1 MTFDV
6 AVLPGDGIGPEVV
19 AEAVRVL
26 RRVQELSGGE
36 VALSLETFA
45 AGAGTWRRSG
55 EAIADDVYAA
65 CEAADAILLGAAG
78 LPDARHPDGR
88 EAGGDVIFR
97 LRFGLD
103 LYAGIRPVRLYAGV
117 PTPLRETA
125 AGIDYVLV
133 RENVEGLYAGRHGG
147 SRVEGQ
153 VAADTSIV
161 TRAGTRRIV
170 ETAFAVA
177 EHRAA
182 AGRERSPI
190 VTCVDK
196 SNVLASYA
204 FFREVASEVATRH
217 VDVSFE
223 AIYVD
228 AAALYLVQRP
238 ATFDVLVT
246 ENMFGDILSDLGAGT
261 VGGLGLAPSAD
272 VGDAHGLFQAAHGS
286 APDIAGKGIAN
297 PAATILSAG
306 MMLDW
311 LGRRADDEAA
321 LRASRW
327 IEEAVA
333 ATLRDG
339 SGLTG
344 DLGGSASTA
353 EAGDAVLRALDAIA
367 AAA

>member
-238 ATFDVLVT
+238 ATFDVVVT
-246 ENMFGDILSDLGAGT
+246 ENMFGDILSDLGR
-261 VGGLGLAPSAD
+261 
-272 VGDAHGLFQAAHGS
+272 H
-286 APDIAGKGIAN
+286 
-297 PAATILSAG
+297 
-306 MMLDW
+306 
-311 LGRRADDEAA
+311 GRRARPRA
-321 LRASRW
+321 LRRRWGRTRSLPGRPRLRARHRRQRDCEPRRHDPLRRHDARLARPARGRRSRP
-327 IEEAVA
+327 A
-333 ATLRDG
+333 
-339 SGLTG
+339 GLEV
-344 DLGGSASTA
+344 DRGGSRRHAT
-353 EAGDAVLRALDAIA
+353 
-367 AAA
+367 

>member
-26 RRVQELSGGE
+26 RRVEELSGGE
-36 VALSLETFA
+36 VGLRRETFA
-45 AGAGTWRRSG
+45 VGAGAWRRTG
-55 EAIADDVYAA
+55 EAIGEDVYAA
-65 CEAADAILLGAAG
+65 CAAADAILLGAAG

-88 EAGGDVIFR
+88 EAGSDVIFR

-103 LYAGIRPVRLYAGV
+103 LFAGIRPVRVYAGV
-117 PTPLRETA
+117 PTPLRETT
-125 AGIDYVLV
+125 GIDYVLV

-147 SRVEGQ
+147 SRVEGE

-170 ETAFAVA
+170 ETAFALA
-177 EHRAA
+177 ENRAA
-182 AGRERSPI
+182 TARDRSPL

-196 SNVLASYA
+196 SNVLSSYA
-204 FFREVASEVATRH
+204 FFREVASEVAARH
-217 VDVSFE
+217 VDVRFD

-238 ATFDVLVT
+238 ATFDVIVT

-286 APDIAGKGIAN
+286 APDIAGRGIAN
-297 PAATILSAG
+297 PLATILSAG

-311 LGRRADDEAA
+311 LGRRTDDAA
-321 LRASRW
+321 AVRASRW

-333 ATLRDG
+333 AALRDG

-344 DLGGSASTA
+344 DLGGSASTV
-353 EAGDAVLRALDAIA
+353 EAGDAVLQALDAVA

>member
-1 MTFDV
+1 M
-6 AVLPGDGIGPEVV
+6 
-19 AEAVRVL
+19 L

-103 LYAGIRPVRLYAGV
+103 LYSGIRPVRLYAGV

-177 EHRAA
+177 ERRAA

-238 ATFDVLVT
+238 RHSTSSSRKTCSATSSPTWAQARSAGSASRPPQTL
-246 ENMFGDILSDLGAGT
+246 GDG
-261 VGGLGLAPSAD
+261 
-272 VGDAHGLFQAAHGS
+272 HGLFQAAHGS

>member
-1 MTFDV
+1 MTYDV
-6 AVLPGDGIGPEVV
+6 VVLPGDGIGPEVV

-26 RRVQELSGGE
+26 RRVEDVSGGE
-36 VALSLETFA
+36 VTLRLETFA
-45 AGAGTWRRSG
+45 VGADAWRRSG
-55 EAIADDVYAA
+55 EAITDDVYGA
-65 CEAADAILLGAAG
+65 CETADAILLGAAG

-88 EAGGDVIFR
+88 EAGADVIFR

-103 LYAGIRPVRLYAGV
+103 LFAGIRPVRLYPGV

-125 AGIDYVLV
+125 DGIDYVLV

-147 SRVEGQ
+147 SRVEGE

-170 ETAFAVA
+170 ETAFALA
-177 EHRAA
+177 ERRAA
-182 AGRERSPI
+182 RRGDRSPL

-204 FFREVASEVATRH
+204 FFRDVASEVAARH
-217 VDVSFE
+217 ADVRFE

-238 ATFDVLVT
+238 STFDVVVT

-286 APDIAGKGIAN
+286 APDIANKGIAN

-321 LRASRW
+321 QRASNW
-327 IEEAVA
+327 IEDAVA
-333 ATLRDG
+333 AALHDG
-339 SGLTG
+339 SALTG
-344 DLGGSASTA
+344 DLGGSATTA
-353 EAGDAVLRALDAIA
+353 EAADAVLAALDAVA

>member
-1 MTFDV
+1 MTLDV
-6 AVLPGDGIGPEVV
+6 AVLPGDGIGPEVI

-26 RRVQELSGGE
+26 RRVEALSGGE
-36 VALSLETFA
+36 VAFRLETYA
-45 AGAGTWRRSG
+45 AGADAWRRSG
-55 EAIADDVYAA
+55 SALASDVYNA
-65 CEAADAILLGAAG
+65 CEAADAILLGAVG

-88 EAGGDVIFR
+88 EAGSDAIFR

-103 LYAGIRPVRLYAGV
+103 LYAGIRPVRLYPGA

-125 AGIDYVLV
+125 DGIDYVIV

-147 SRVEGQ
+147 SRVEGE

-161 TRAGTRRIV
+161 TRAGTRRIA
-170 ETAFAVA
+170 ETAFVLA
-177 EHRAA
+177 EARAA
-182 AGRERSPI
+182 ARPERPAAR

-204 FFREVASEVATRH
+204 FFRAVASEVAAQH
-217 VDVSFE
+217 PDVVFD
-223 AIYVD
+223 AAYVD

-238 ATFDVLVT
+238 GAFDVVVT

-272 VGDAHGLFQAAHGS
+272 VGEEHALFQAAHGS

-297 PAATILSAG
+297 PLATLLSAG

-311 LGRRADDEAA
+311 LGRRSDDRSA
-321 LRASRW
+321 LRAAGW
-327 IEEAVA
+327 IEDAVA
-333 ATLRDG
+333 AALRDG
-339 SGLTG
+339 SGRTR
-344 DLGGSASTA
+344 DLGGAAGTA
-353 EAGDAVLRALDAIA
+353 QAGDAVLGALDAVA
-367 AAA
+367 AA